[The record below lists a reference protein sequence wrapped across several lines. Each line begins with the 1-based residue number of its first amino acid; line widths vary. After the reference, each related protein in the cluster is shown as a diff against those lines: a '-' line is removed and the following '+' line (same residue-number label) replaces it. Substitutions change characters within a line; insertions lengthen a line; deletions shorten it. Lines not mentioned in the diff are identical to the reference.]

1 MYSQTRKAVPT
12 NEEVTQI
19 PERKSDKAF
28 GVRFFLTDKDRKAQH
43 KQYGSKGSSGRRRSK
58 DRKIKGYDLR
68 ESRSKIRSHMKRSCK
83 QREQR
88 DEA

>member
-28 GVRFFLTDKDRKAQH
+28 GVMIFL
-43 KQYGSKGSSGRRRSK
+43 KQTVT
-58 DRKIKGYDLR
+58 
-68 ESRSKIRSHMKRSCK
+68 
-83 QREQR
+83 
-88 DEA
+88 